1 MGRLLALSDG
11 VFAFSLT
18 FLVVGLI
25 LPRPGSSG
33 LPSLSGY
40 LGALEPQFVAYLL
53 SFLIIGSWWMSH
65 HRIFS
70 PIVRYDTSLVR
81 LNNLFLLVISV
92 TPFLVGVLFDY
103 GPGSAGVSLASSRL
117 AVILYSSAQAVGG
130 GILLAI
136 WRHSTRAHRLVVA
149 DLPAD
154 WIRSTERRQLSV
166 VAIFLAAIPV
176 VYVYPLAAELVW
188 ILAIVG
194 VGRLAYRTRPP
205 PPPDPNVGERPALD

>member
-25 LPRPGSSG
+25 LPRAGSTG

-53 SFLIIGSWWMSH
+53 SFFIIGSWWMSH

-70 PIVRYDTSLVR
+70 PIVRYDALLVR

-103 GPGSAGVSLASSRL
+103 GPGSTGVSLASSRL
-117 AVILYSSAQAVGG
+117 AVIIYSLAQAGGG
-130 GILLAI
+130 GILLGI
-136 WRHSTRAHRLVVA
+136 WRHSTRGRRLVVD
-149 DLPAD
+149 DLPSE
-154 WIRSTERRQLSV
+154 WIRTTELRQVAV
-166 VAIFLAAIPV
+166 VAIFLVAIPV
-176 VYVYPLAAELVW
+176 VFVYPLAAELVW

-194 VGRLAYRTRPP
+194 VGRLARRAHPP
-205 PPPDPNVGERPALD
+205 PKAEPSAGDGPALG